1 MIPTPQAMLIAVTL
15 ASKARATPE
24 IKSPA
29 IKSRIPFI
37 KETPGSSGM
46 MEPTT
51 NMVGAEII
59 LKCVSITPIKPIKEE
74 ATKLENAGMVL
85 TSIILL

>member
-37 KETPGSSGM
+37 KETPGSSGIM
-46 MEPTT
+46 DPTT
-51 NMVGAEII
+51 SIAGVGRIFNW
-59 LKCVSITPIKPIKEE
+59 VRITPIIAINVEE
-74 ATKLENAGMVL
+74 INDENAGIVL
-85 TSIILL
+85 IFIILL

>member
-29 IKSRIPFI
+29 IK
-37 KETPGSSGM
+37 KTGNPG
-46 MEPTT
+46 
-51 NMVGAEII
+51 
-59 LKCVSITPIKPIKEE
+59 
-74 ATKLENAGMVL
+74 
-85 TSIILL
+85 